1 MTTKKTS
8 EITFQVNYIIYEK
21 NDTAILLD
29 GAVKIDDKNY
39 YTSIPLDL
47 VRFSHLCEKT
57 IGFQNTNYL
66 WSRLTGNSDQ
76 VCEIAPKN
84 HLGKDLSFSTNETFI
99 NQHFQSCVAR
109 PGQGG
114 TLAAAAAAAAPCH
127 GQVALRG

>member
-84 HLGKDLSFSTNETFI
+84 HLGKDLIFSTNETFL
-99 NQHFQSCVAR
+99 NQHLFQLKTA
-109 PGQGG
+109 
-114 TLAAAAAAAAPCH
+114 
-127 GQVALRG
+127 

>member
-57 IGFQNTNYL
+57 I
-66 WSRLTGNSDQ
+66 S
-76 VCEIAPKN
+76 
-84 HLGKDLSFSTNETFI
+84 LSAHAWLMQREKYFSS
-99 NQHFQSCVAR
+99 QHM
-109 PGQGG
+109 PG
-114 TLAAAAAAAAPCH
+114 
-127 GQVALRG
+127 